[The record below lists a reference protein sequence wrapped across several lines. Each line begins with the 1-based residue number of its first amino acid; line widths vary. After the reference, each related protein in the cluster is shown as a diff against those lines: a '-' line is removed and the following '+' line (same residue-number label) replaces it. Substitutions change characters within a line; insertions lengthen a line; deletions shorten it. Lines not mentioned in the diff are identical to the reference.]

1 MGGNERLTVFFY
13 YLVSMLYRFGWTLMW
28 VTFRIFFRKIDVLGA
43 EKLQHGKPAILIAN
57 HPASFLDA
65 MVLAVF
71 LGRPIHFYVRG
82 DIFSDPLVYRILT
95 KLHMIPIFS
104 REHGTGNLAKN
115 KTTFDRGRKLLSAGN
130 LLLIFPEGFS
140 RQSKQAEPF
149 KKGAARVALQTAFD
163 DGKADHLCIQTV
175 ALNYSHHGFGA
186 NLFIRVGDTLEL
198 GQYETAYRD
207 FPAQA
212 VNRLTADMQAL
223 FEKNVIHVRKGE
235 RTDTVETVMRMA
247 YHDHAGNKEAY
258 FWASRNICE
267 KVAEMNEETYA
278 TFQSKLARYHQLLT
292 ENEVDDISFSA
303 NSAPSKS
310 NCLILFLVSPFF
322 ALGTIIW
329 WIPGNISKWIADK
342 TVTRIDFYTSVY
354 NGVLGCMGLIWW
366 VLWQIVFWIAGLQT
380 LAVIMIASPLFC
392 YVAIRWNDRYALQKS
407 INKVIMMQ
415 KKNSQVLDV
424 IKRIRHDIF
433 QLCEN
438 H

>member
-13 YLVSMLYRFGWTLMW
+13 YLVAMLYRFGWTIMW

-82 DIFSDPLVYRILT
+82 DIFSHPIAYYILS

-115 KTTFDRGRKLLSAGN
+115 KATFDRGRKLLSAGN

-186 NLFIRVGDTLEL
+186 NLFIRVGDTHEL
-198 GQYETAYRD
+198 GGYETAYRD

-212 VNRLTADMQAL
+212 VNKLTTDMQAL
-223 FEKNVIHVRKGE
+223 FEKNVIHVSKGE
-235 RTDTVETVMRMA
+235 RTETAEAVMRMA
-247 YHDHAGNKEAY
+247 YHDHHKNKEGY

-267 KVAEMNEETYA
+267 KVAEMDDETYA
-278 TFQSKLARYHQLLT
+278 AFQSKLSRYHQLLT
-292 ENEVDDISFSA
+292 ANKIDDISLSA
-303 NSAPSKS
+303 NAGQSKS
-310 NCLILFLVSPFF
+310 NRSNLFLLSPFF
-322 ALGTIIW
+322 VLGTIIW
-329 WIPGNISKWIADK
+329 WIPAKLGKWITDK

-354 NGVLGCMGLIWW
+354 NGVLGFLGLIWW
-366 VLWQIVFWIAGLQT
+366 VLWKIIFWMTGQKL
-380 LAVIMIASPLFC
+380 LWFLMFVSPAFC
-392 YVAIRWNDRYALQKS
+392 YAALEWIDSCARQKAEFQFNSLQKNDAVF
-407 INKVIMMQ
+407 IEQMK
-415 KKNSQVLDV
+415 
-424 IKRIRHDIF
+424 
-433 QLCEN
+433 QLRKEILLV
-438 H
+438 

>member
-1 MGGNERLTVFFY
+1 
-13 YLVSMLYRFGWTLMW
+13 MLYRFGWTLMW

-82 DIFSDPLVYRILT
+82 DIFSHPLVYYILS

-104 REHGTGNLAKN
+104 REHGTGNLSKN
-115 KTTFDRGRKLLSAGN
+115 KATFDRGRKLLSEGN

-163 DGKADHLCIQTV
+163 DGKADQLCIQAV

-198 GQYETAYRD
+198 GHYETAYRE

-223 FEKNVIHVRKGE
+223 FEKNVIHLRKGE
-235 RTDTVETVMRMA
+235 RTETAEAVMRMA
-247 YHDHAGNKEAY
+247 YHDHTGNREGY

-267 KVAEMNEETYA
+267 KLAEMDDDDYA
-278 TFQSKLARYHQLLT
+278 CYQGKLLQYQQNLRHHGL
-292 ENEVDDISFSA
+292 DDMSFSSTVIKT
-303 NSAPSKS
+303 NS
-310 NCLILFLVSPFF
+310 NILFLVIALPFYLF
-322 ALGTIIW
+322 GTIIW
-329 WIPGNISKWIADK
+329 WIPAKLGKWITDK

-354 NGVLGCMGLIWW
+354 NGVLGFLGLIWW
-366 VLWQIVFWIAGLQT
+366 LIWQLVFWFLGQKMLW
-380 LAVIMIASPLFC
+380 LLVFVSPTFC
-392 YVAIRWNDRYALQKS
+392 FAALEWIDRYASQKAALHF
-407 INKVIMMQ
+407 KLLL
-415 KKNSQVLDV
+415 KKDTAFIDQM
-424 IKRIRHDIF
+424 R
-433 QLCEN
+433 QLRKEILFV
-438 H
+438 

>member
-1 MGGNERLTVFFY
+1 
-13 YLVSMLYRFGWTLMW
+13 MLYRFGWTLMW

-82 DIFSDPLVYRILT
+82 DIFAHPLVYSILT

-104 REHGTGNLAKN
+104 REHGTGNLSKN
-115 KTTFDRGRKLLSAGN
+115 KATFDRGRKLLSAGN

-140 RQSKQAEPF
+140 RQSKQVEPF

-163 DGKADHLCIQTV
+163 DGKADQLCIQTI

-198 GQYETAYRD
+198 GQYETAYRE

-212 VNRLTADMQAL
+212 VNRLTADMQKM
-223 FEKNVIHVRKGE
+223 FEENVIHLKKGG
-235 RTDTVETVMRMA
+235 RTETAEALMRMA
-247 YHDHAGNKEAY
+247 YHDHPENKEGY

-267 KVAEMNEETYA
+267 RVAEMDDETYA
-278 TFQSKLARYHQLLT
+278 AFQPMLSRYHQLLT
-292 ENEVDDISFSA
+292 TNKIDDISLSTNA
-303 NSAPSKS
+303 GQSKS
-310 NCLILFLVSPFF
+310 NWPDLFLLLPFF
-322 ALGTIIW
+322 VMGTIIW
-329 WIPGNISKWIADK
+329 WIPGKISKWITDK

-354 NGVLGCMGLIWW
+354 NGVLGFLGLIWW
-366 VLWQIVFWIAGLQT
+366 LLWQIIFWTAGQKMLW
-380 LAVIMIASPLFC
+380 LLMFVSPAFC
-392 YVAIRWNDRYALQKS
+392 YAAIEWIDCYARKKAEMHFKS
-407 INKVIMMQ
+407 LYKKDAASIDQIKQLRKEIM
-415 KKNSQVLDV
+415 
-424 IKRIRHDIF
+424 F
-433 QLCEN
+433 A
-438 H
+438 

>member
-1 MGGNERLTVFFY
+1 
-13 YLVSMLYRFGWTLMW
+13 MLYRFGWTLMW

-82 DIFSDPLVYRILT
+82 DIFSHPLVYRILT

-115 KTTFDRGRKLLSAGN
+115 KATFDRGRKLLSAGN

-198 GQYETAYRD
+198 DGYETAYRE

-212 VNRLTADMQAL
+212 VNKLTADMQVL
-223 FEKNVIHVRKGE
+223 FEKNVIHVSKGE
-235 RTDTVETVMRMA
+235 RTETAEAVMRMA
-247 YHDHAGNKEAY
+247 YHDHAENKEEY

-278 TFQSKLARYHQLLT
+278 AFQSKLSRYHQLLT
-292 ENEVDDISFSA
+292 ANKIDDISLSA
-303 NSAPSKS
+303 NAGQSKS
-310 NCLILFLVSPFF
+310 NRSNLFLLSPFF

-329 WIPGNISKWIADK
+329 WIPAKLGKWITDK

-354 NGVLGCMGLIWW
+354 SGVLGFLGLIWW
-366 VLWQIVFWIAGLQT
+366 MIWQIVFWFAGQKMLW
-380 LAVIMIASPLFC
+380 LLMFVSPAFC
-392 YVAIRWNDRYALQKS
+392 FVALEWTDRYSRQKALFHFQS
-407 INKVIMMQ
+407 LL
-415 KKNSQVLDV
+415 KKDPAFIEQM
-424 IKRIRHDIF
+424 K
-433 QLCEN
+433 QLRKEIVFV
-438 H
+438 

>member
-1 MGGNERLTVFFY
+1 
-13 YLVSMLYRFGWTLMW
+13 MLYRFGWTLMW
-28 VTFRIFFRKIDVLGA
+28 VTFRIFYRKIDVLGA

-82 DIFSDPLVYRILT
+82 DIFSHPLVYSILT

-104 REHGTGNLAKN
+104 REHGTGNLSKN
-115 KTTFDRGRKLLSAGN
+115 KATFDRGRKLLSTGN

-163 DGKADHLCIQTV
+163 DGKADHLCIQTI

-198 GQYETAYRD
+198 GQYETAYRE

-223 FEKNVIHVRKGE
+223 FEKNVIHLRKGE
-235 RTDTVETVMRMA
+235 RTETVEAVMRMA
-247 YHDHAGNKEAY
+247 YHDHAENKEDY

-267 KVAEMNEETYA
+267 KVADMEYA
-278 TFQSKLARYHQLLT
+278 AYAVYQEKLLRYHQDLRHHGL
-292 ENEVDDISFSA
+292 DDRSFS
-303 NSAPSKS
+303 SAAMKK
-310 NCLILFLVSPFF
+310 NNIILFLVIGLPFYL
-322 ALGTIIW
+322 LGTIIW
-329 WIPGNISKWIADK
+329 WIPARLAKWITDK

-354 NGVLGCMGLIWW
+354 NGVLGFLGLIWW
-366 VLWQIVFWIAGLQT
+366 LIWQFVFWFAGQKILW
-380 LAVIMIASPLFC
+380 LMMFVSPAFCFVALEWIECFSKQKALFHFQS
-392 YVAIRWNDRYALQKS
+392 LL
-407 INKVIMMQ
+407 
-415 KKNSQVLDV
+415 KKDAAF
-424 IKRIRHDIF
+424 ID
-433 QLCEN
+433 QLKELRKEILFI
-438 H
+438 

>member
-82 DIFSDPLVYRILT
+82 DIFSHPLVYRILT

-115 KTTFDRGRKLLSAGN
+115 KATFDWGRKLLSAGN

-198 GQYETAYRD
+198 SRYETAYRE

-212 VNRLTADMQAL
+212 VNKLTADMQAL

-303 NSAPSKS
+303 NAARSKS
-310 NCLILFLVSPFF
+310 NWLILFLVSPLF

-354 NGVLGCMGLIWW
+354 NGVLGFMGLIWW
-366 VLWQIVFWIAGLQT
+366 VLWKIIFWMTGQKL
-380 LAVIMIASPLFC
+380 LWFLMFVSPAFC
-392 YVAIRWNDRYALQKS
+392 YVALEWIDRYARQKAEFHFKS
-407 INKVIMMQ
+407 LLKKDEAFVDQMKKMRKEIM
-415 KKNSQVLDV
+415 
-424 IKRIRHDIF
+424 F
-433 QLCEN
+433 A
-438 H
+438 

>member
-1 MGGNERLTVFFY
+1 MVGDEPFTPFFY
-13 YLVSMLYRFGWTLMW
+13 YLVAMLYRFGWTLMW

-82 DIFSDPLVYRILT
+82 DIFSHPLVYSILT
-95 KLHMIPIFS
+95 RLHMIPIFS

-115 KTTFDRGRKLLSAGN
+115 KATFDRGRKLLSAGN

-140 RQSKQAEPF
+140 RQSKQAESF
-149 KKGAARVALQTAFD
+149 KKGAARVALHTAFD
-163 DGKADHLCIQTV
+163 DGKAEHLCIQTV

-198 GQYETAYRD
+198 GQYETAYRE

-212 VNRLTADMQAL
+212 VNGLTADMQVL

-235 RTDTVETVMRMA
+235 RTDTVETVMRML
-247 YHDHAGNKEAY
+247 YNDHTKNMEQFFQQARNKSEQI
-258 FWASRNICE
+258 ST
-267 KVAEMNEETYA
+267 MNEETYA
-278 TFQSKLARYHQLLT
+278 TFQSKLSRYHQLLT
-292 ENEVDDISFSA
+292 KNEVDDISFSA
-303 NSAPSKS
+303 NAARSKS
-310 NCLILFLVSPFF
+310 NWLILFLLSPFF

-354 NGVLGCMGLIWW
+354 NGVLGFMGLIWW
-366 VLWQIVFWIAGLQT
+366 VFWQLVFWFSGQKL
-380 LAVIMIASPLFC
+380 LWFLMFVSPAFC
-392 YVAIRWNDRYALQKS
+392 FAALEWIYCYARQKAALHF
-407 INKVIMMQ
+407 KLLP
-415 KKNSQVLDV
+415 KKNAACIDQM
-424 IKRIRHDIF
+424 K
-433 QLCEN
+433 QLRKEILFG
-438 H
+438 

>member
-1 MGGNERLTVFFY
+1 
-13 YLVSMLYRFGWTLMW
+13 MLYRFGWTLMW

-82 DIFSDPLVYRILT
+82 DIFSHPLVYSILT

-104 REHGTGNLAKN
+104 REHGTGNLSKN
-115 KTTFDRGRKLLSAGN
+115 KATFDRGRKLLSTGN

-140 RQSKQAEPF
+140 RQSKQLEPF

-163 DGKADHLCIQTV
+163 DGKADHLCIQTI
-175 ALNYSHHGFGA
+175 ALNYSHHGIGA

-198 GQYETAYRD
+198 GQYEIAYRE

-223 FEKNVIHVRKGE
+223 FEKNVIHLRKGE
-235 RTDTVETVMRMA
+235 RTETAEAVMRMA
-247 YHDHAGNKEAY
+247 YHEHRQNKEGY

-267 KVAEMNEETYA
+267 KVADMDDVDFSDYQE
-278 TFQSKLARYHQLLT
+278 KLLQYHQNLLHHGL
-292 ENEVDDISFSA
+292 DDMSFSSA
-303 NSAPSKS
+303 AIKKNS
-310 NCLILFLVSPFF
+310 NILFLVIGLPFYL
-322 ALGTIIW
+322 LGTIIW
-329 WIPGNISKWIADK
+329 WIPSRIGKWITDK

-354 NGVLGCMGLIWW
+354 NGVLGFLGLIWW
-366 VLWQIVFWIAGLQT
+366 LIWQLVFGFAGQKMLWLMMLI
-380 LAVIMIASPLFC
+380 SPAFC
-392 YVAIRWNDRYALQKS
+392 FVALQWIDFYS
-407 INKVIMMQ
+407 RQ
-415 KKNSQVLDV
+415 KALFHFHSLLKKDKALIEQM
-424 IKRIRHDIF
+424 K
-433 QLCEN
+433 QLRKEILFG
-438 H
+438 

>member
-1 MGGNERLTVFFY
+1 
-13 YLVSMLYRFGWTLMW
+13 MLYRFGWTLMW

-82 DIFSDPLVYRILT
+82 DIFSHPLVYYILS

-104 REHGTGNLAKN
+104 REHGTGNLSKN
-115 KTTFDRGRKLLSAGN
+115 KTTFDRGRKLLSEGN

-140 RQSKQAEPF
+140 RQSKQTEPF

-163 DGKADHLCIQTV
+163 DGKADHLCIQTI

-198 GQYETAYRD
+198 GQYENAYRE

-223 FEKNVIHVRKGE
+223 FEKNVIHLRKGE
-235 RTDTVETVMRMA
+235 RTETAEAVMRMA
-247 YHDHAGNKEAY
+247 YHDHHNNKEGY

-267 KVAEMNEETYA
+267 KLAEMDDQTYA
-278 TFQSKLARYHQLLT
+278 GFQSKLEQYHQLLAA
-292 ENEVDDISFSA
+292 NKLDDISMSA
-303 NSAPSKS
+303 NAGLS
-310 NCLILFLVSPFF
+310 NSNSLNLFLLSPFF

-329 WIPGNISKWIADK
+329 WIPGKISKWITDK

-354 NGVLGCMGLIWW
+354 NGVLGFMGLIWW
-366 VLWQIVFWIAGLQT
+366 VLWQIVFWMTGQKL
-380 LAVIMIASPLFC
+380 LWSLMFVSPVFGYAALEW
-392 YVAIRWNDRYALQKS
+392 IDRYARQKAGFYFKS
-407 INKVIMMQ
+407 LH
-415 KKNSQVLDV
+415 KKDAAFIEQMKELRKE
-424 IKRIRHDIF
+424 ILFI
-433 QLCEN
+433 
-438 H
+438 

>member
-1 MGGNERLTVFFY
+1 
-13 YLVSMLYRFGWTLMW
+13 MLYRFGWTLMW

-82 DIFSDPLVYRILT
+82 DIFSHPLVYRILT

-115 KTTFDRGRKLLSAGN
+115 KATFDRGRKLLSAGN

-186 NLFIRVGDTLEL
+186 NLFIRVGESLEL
-198 GQYETAYRD
+198 GQYESTYRE

-212 VNRLTADMQAL
+212 VNKLTADMQAL
-223 FEKNVIHVRKGE
+223 FEKNVIHIRKGE
-235 RTDTVETVMRMA
+235 RTETAETVMRMA
-247 YHDHAGNKEAY
+247 YHDHAGKKEGY

-278 TFQSKLARYHQLLT
+278 AFQSKLSRYHQLLT
-292 ENEVDDISFSA
+292 ANKIDDISLSA
-303 NSAPSKS
+303 NAGQSKS
-310 NCLILFLVSPFF
+310 NRSNLFLLSPFF

-329 WIPGNISKWIADK
+329 LIPAKLGKWITDK

-354 NGVLGCMGLIWW
+354 SGVLGFLGLIWW
-366 VLWQIVFWIAGLQT
+366 LIWQIVFWFAGQKMLW
-380 LAVIMIASPLFC
+380 LLMFVSPAFC
-392 YVAIRWNDRYALQKS
+392 YVSLEWIDRCSKQKALLNYRS
-407 INKVIMMQ
+407 LL
-415 KKNSQVLDV
+415 KKDAAFIEQM
-424 IKRIRHDIF
+424 K
-433 QLCEN
+433 QLRKEILFD
-438 H
+438 

>member
-1 MGGNERLTVFFY
+1 
-13 YLVSMLYRFGWTLMW
+13 MLYRFGWTLMW

-43 EKLQHGKPAILIAN
+43 AKLQHGKPAILIAN

-82 DIFSDPLVYRILT
+82 DIFAHPLVYRILT

-104 REHGTGNLAKN
+104 REHGTGNLSKN
-115 KTTFDRGRKLLSAGN
+115 KATFDRGRKLLSAGN

-163 DGKADHLCIQTV
+163 DGKADHLCIQTI

-198 GQYETAYRD
+198 DQNETAYRE

-212 VNRLTADMQAL
+212 VNRLTAAMQAL

-247 YHDHAGNKEAY
+247 YHDHAENKEGY

-267 KVAEMNEETYA
+267 RVAEMDEETYA
-278 TFQSKLARYHQLLT
+278 AFQSKLSRYHQLLT

-303 NSAPSKS
+303 NAARSKS
-310 NCLILFLVSPFF
+310 NWLILFLLSPFF

-342 TVTRIDFYTSVY
+342 TVTRIDFFTSVY
-354 NGVLGCMGLIWW
+354 NGVLGFMGLIWW
-366 VLWQIVFWIAGLQT
+366 VLWQIIFWMVGLQT
-380 LAVIMIASPLFC
+380 LTVIMFASPVFC
-392 YVAIRWNDRYALQKS
+392 FVALEWMDRFANQRAESNFKS
-407 INKVIMMQ
+407 LLKKDVACIDQLKQLRKEIM
-415 KKNSQVLDV
+415 LA
-424 IKRIRHDIF
+424 
-433 QLCEN
+433 
-438 H
+438 

>member
-1 MGGNERLTVFFY
+1 
-13 YLVSMLYRFGWTLMW
+13 
-28 VTFRIFFRKIDVLGA
+28 
-43 EKLQHGKPAILIAN
+43 
-57 HPASFLDA
+57 

-82 DIFSDPLVYRILT
+82 DIFSHPLVYSILT

-104 REHGTGNLAKN
+104 REHGTGNLSKN
-115 KTTFDRGRKLLSAGN
+115 KSTFDRGRKLLSAGN

-163 DGKADHLCIQTV
+163 DGKADQLCIQTV
-175 ALNYSHHGFGA
+175 ALDYSHHGFGA

-198 GQYETAYRD
+198 GQYENTYRE

-212 VNRLTADMQAL
+212 VNKLTADMQAL
-223 FEKNVIHVRKGE
+223 FEKNVIHLRKGE
-235 RTDTVETVMRMA
+235 RTETAESVMRMA
-247 YHDHAGNKEAY
+247 YHDHAENKEDY

-267 KVAEMNEETYA
+267 KLADMDDETYA
-278 TFQSKLARYHQLLT
+278 AFQSKLERYHQLLT
-292 ENEVDDISFSA
+292 ANKIDDISLSA
-303 NSAPSKS
+303 NSGQSVS
-310 NCLILFLVSPFF
+310 NWPNLFLLWPFF

-329 WIPGNISKWIADK
+329 WSPGKISKWIADK

-354 NGVLGCMGLIWW
+354 NGVLGFMGLIWW
-366 VLWQIVFWIAGLQT
+366 LFWLIFFGIAGLQT
-380 LAVIMIASPLFC
+380 LAVIMFASPFFC
-392 YVAIRWNDRYALQKS
+392 YAAIRWNDEFALQKS
-407 INKVIMMQ
+407 INKVKVMQ
-415 KKNSQVLDV
+415 KNSPQVLDA

-433 QLCEN
+433 QLCET

>member
-1 MGGNERLTVFFY
+1 
-13 YLVSMLYRFGWTLMW
+13 MLYRFGWTLMW

-82 DIFSDPLVYRILT
+82 DIFAHPLVYSILT

-104 REHGTGNLAKN
+104 REHGTGNLSKN
-115 KTTFDRGRKLLSAGN
+115 KATFDRGRKLLSAGN

-140 RQSKQAEPF
+140 RQSKQVEPF

-163 DGKADHLCIQTV
+163 DGKADQLCIQTI

-198 GQYETAYRD
+198 GQYETAYRE

-212 VNRLTADMQAL
+212 VNRLTADMQTM
-223 FEKNVIHVRKGE
+223 FEENVIHLKKGE
-235 RTDTVETVMRMA
+235 RTETAEALMRMA
-247 YHDHAGNKEAY
+247 YHDHPENKEGY

-267 KVAEMNEETYA
+267 RVAEMDDETYA
-278 TFQSKLARYHQLLT
+278 AFQPMLSRYHQLLT
-292 ENEVDDISFSA
+292 TNKIDDISLSTNA
-303 NSAPSKS
+303 GQSKS
-310 NCLILFLVSPFF
+310 NWPDLFLLLPFF
-322 ALGTIIW
+322 VMGTIIW
-329 WIPGNISKWIADK
+329 WIPGKISKWITDK

-354 NGVLGCMGLIWW
+354 NGVLGFLGLIWW
-366 VLWQIVFWIAGLQT
+366 LLWQIIFWTAGQKL
-380 LAVIMIASPLFC
+380 LWFLMFVSPAFC
-392 YVAIRWNDRYALQKS
+392 YVALEWIDRYARHKTEFHFKS
-407 INKVIMMQ
+407 LLKKDPASIDQIKQLRKEIM
-415 KKNSQVLDV
+415 
-424 IKRIRHDIF
+424 F
-433 QLCEN
+433 A
-438 H
+438 

>member
-1 MGGNERLTVFFY
+1 
-13 YLVSMLYRFGWTLMW
+13 MLYRFGWTLMW

-82 DIFSDPLVYRILT
+82 DIFSHPLVYRILT

-104 REHGTGNLAKN
+104 REHGTGNLSKN
-115 KTTFDRGRKLLSAGN
+115 KATFDRGRKLLSAGN

-163 DGKADHLCIQTV
+163 DGKADHLHIQTI

-198 GQYETAYRD
+198 GQYETAYRE

-212 VNRLTADMQAL
+212 VNKLTADMQAL
-223 FEKNVIHVRKGE
+223 FEKNVIHLRKGE
-235 RTDTVETVMRMA
+235 RTETVESVMRMA
-247 YHDHAGNKEAY
+247 YHDHAENKEGY

-267 KVAEMNEETYA
+267 RVAEMDDETYA
-278 TFQSKLARYHQLLT
+278 GFQSKLERYDQLLT
-292 ENEVDDISFSA
+292 ANKIDDISLSA
-303 NSAPSKS
+303 NAGQSKS
-310 NCLILFLVSPFF
+310 NRPNLFLLSPFF

-329 WIPGNISKWIADK
+329 WIPGKISKWITDK

-354 NGVLGCMGLIWW
+354 NGVLGFMGLIWW
-366 VLWQIVFWIAGLQT
+366 VLWQIIFWMTGQKL
-380 LAVIMIASPLFC
+380 LWSLMFVSPVFC
-392 YVAIRWNDRYALQKS
+392 YVALEWIDRYARHKAEFHFKS
-407 INKVIMMQ
+407 LL
-415 KKNSQVLDV
+415 KKDAAFVEQM
-424 IKRIRHDIF
+424 K
-433 QLCEN
+433 QLRKEILFG
-438 H
+438 

>member
-1 MGGNERLTVFFY
+1 
-13 YLVSMLYRFGWTLMW
+13 MLYRFGWTLMW
-28 VTFRIFFRKIDVLGA
+28 VTFRIFFRKIDVLGV

-82 DIFSDPLVYRILT
+82 DIFSHPLVYRILT

-104 REHGTGNLAKN
+104 REHGTGNLSKN
-115 KTTFDRGRKLLSAGN
+115 KATFDRGRKLLSAGN

-163 DGKADHLCIQTV
+163 DGKADHLHIQTI

-198 GQYETAYRD
+198 DQYETSYRE

-212 VNRLTADMQAL
+212 VNKLTADMQAL
-223 FEKNVIHVRKGE
+223 FEKNVIHLRKGE
-235 RTDTVETVMRMA
+235 RTETAESVMHMA
-247 YHDHAGNKEAY
+247 YHDHAENKEGY

-267 KVAEMNEETYA
+267 RVAEMDDETYA
-278 TFQSKLARYHQLLT
+278 AFQSKLERYDQLLIA
-292 ENEVDDISFSA
+292 NKIDDISLLA
-303 NSAPSKS
+303 NAGQSKS
-310 NCLILFLVSPFF
+310 NWPNLFLLSHFF

-329 WIPGNISKWIADK
+329 WIPGKISKWITDK

-354 NGVLGCMGLIWW
+354 NGVLGFMGLIWW
-366 VLWQIVFWIAGLQT
+366 VLWQIIFWMTGQKL
-380 LAVIMIASPLFC
+380 LWSLMFVSPVFC
-392 YVAIRWNDRYALQKS
+392 YVALEWIDRYARHKAEFHFKS
-407 INKVIMMQ
+407 LL
-415 KKNSQVLDV
+415 KKDAAFIEQM
-424 IKRIRHDIF
+424 K
-433 QLCEN
+433 QLRKEILFG
-438 H
+438 

>member
-1 MGGNERLTVFFY
+1 
-13 YLVSMLYRFGWTLMW
+13 MLYRFGWTLMW

-82 DIFSDPLVYRILT
+82 DIFSHPLVYYILS

-104 REHGTGNLAKN
+104 REHGTGNLSKN
-115 KTTFDRGRKLLSAGN
+115 KATFDRGRKLLSSGN

-149 KKGAARVALQTAFD
+149 KKGAARVALQTAFE

-186 NLFIRVGDTLEL
+186 NLFIRVGETLEL
-198 GQYETAYRD
+198 SQYETAYRE

-212 VNRLTADMQAL
+212 INRLTADMQAL
-223 FEKNVIHVRKGE
+223 FEKNVIHLRKGE
-235 RTDTVETVMRMA
+235 RTETAETVMRMD
-247 YHDHAGNKEAY
+247 YHDYAGHKEVY

-267 KVAEMNEETYA
+267 KVADMNDEDYA
-278 TFQSKLARYHQLLT
+278 SYQEKLLSYHQNLRLHGL
-292 ENEVDDISFSA
+292 DDMSFS
-303 NSAPSKS
+303 SAPIKTNS
-310 NCLILFLVSPFF
+310 NILFLVVALPFYL
-322 ALGTIIW
+322 LGTIIW
-329 WIPGNISKWIADK
+329 WIPSRLGKWITDK

-354 NGVLGCMGLIWW
+354 NGVLGFLGLIWW
-366 VLWQIVFWIAGLQT
+366 LIWQIVFWFAGQKMLW
-380 LAVIMIASPLFC
+380 LLMFVSPAFC
-392 YVAIRWNDRYALQKS
+392 YVALEWIDRCSKQKALLNYRS
-407 INKVIMMQ
+407 LL
-415 KKNSQVLDV
+415 KKDAAFIEQMKLL
-424 IKRIRHDIF
+424 RREF
-433 QLCEN
+433 FFG
-438 H
+438 

>member
-1 MGGNERLTVFFY
+1 
-13 YLVSMLYRFGWTLMW
+13 MW

-82 DIFSDPLVYRILT
+82 DIFSHPLVYYILS

-104 REHGTGNLAKN
+104 REHGTGNLSKN
-115 KTTFDRGRKLLSAGN
+115 KATFDRGRKLLSSGN

-149 KKGAARVALQTAFD
+149 KKGAARVALQTAFE

-186 NLFIRVGDTLEL
+186 NLFIRVGETLEL
-198 GQYETAYRD
+198 SQYETAYRE

-212 VNRLTADMQAL
+212 INRLTADMQAL
-223 FEKNVIHVRKGE
+223 FEKNVIHLRKGE
-235 RTDTVETVMRMA
+235 RTETAETVMRMD
-247 YHDHAGNKEAY
+247 YHDYAGHKEVY

-267 KVAEMNEETYA
+267 KVADMNDEDYA
-278 TFQSKLARYHQLLT
+278 SYQEKLLSYHQNLRLHGL
-292 ENEVDDISFSA
+292 DDMSFS
-303 NSAPSKS
+303 SAPIKTNS
-310 NCLILFLVSPFF
+310 NILFLVVALPFYL
-322 ALGTIIW
+322 LGTIIW
-329 WIPGNISKWIADK
+329 WIPSRLGKWITDK

-354 NGVLGCMGLIWW
+354 NGVLGFLGLIWW
-366 VLWQIVFWIAGLQT
+366 LIWQIVFWFAGQKMLW
-380 LAVIMIASPLFC
+380 LLMFVSPAFC
-392 YVAIRWNDRYALQKS
+392 YVALEWIDRCSKQKALLNYRS
-407 INKVIMMQ
+407 LL
-415 KKNSQVLDV
+415 KKDAAFIEQMKLL
-424 IKRIRHDIF
+424 RREF
-433 QLCEN
+433 FFG
-438 H
+438 

>member
-1 MGGNERLTVFFY
+1 
-13 YLVSMLYRFGWTLMW
+13 MLYRFGWTLMW

-82 DIFSDPLVYRILT
+82 DIFAHPLVYSILT

-104 REHGTGNLAKN
+104 REHGTGNLSKN
-115 KTTFDRGRKLLSAGN
+115 KATFDRGRKLLSAGN

-163 DGKADHLCIQTV
+163 DGKADHLHIQTI

-198 GQYETAYRD
+198 GQYETAYRE

-212 VNRLTADMQAL
+212 VNRLTADMQTM
-223 FEKNVIHVRKGE
+223 FEENVIHLKKGE
-235 RTDTVETVMRMA
+235 RTETAEALMRMA
-247 YHDHAGNKEAY
+247 YHDHPENKEGY

-267 KVAEMNEETYA
+267 RVAEMDDETYA
-278 TFQSKLARYHQLLT
+278 AFHSKLERYHQLLT
-292 ENEVDDISFSA
+292 ANKIDDISLSTNA
-303 NSAPSKS
+303 GQSKS
-310 NCLILFLVSPFF
+310 NWPNLFLLLPFF
-322 ALGTIIW
+322 VMGTIIW
-329 WIPGNISKWIADK
+329 WIPGKISKWITDK

-354 NGVLGCMGLIWW
+354 NGVLGFMGLIWW
-366 VLWQIVFWIAGLQT
+366 VLWQIIFWMMGQKLIWFLMF
-380 LAVIMIASPLFC
+380 VSPAFC
-392 YVAIRWNDRYALQKS
+392 YVALEWIDRYARHKTEFHFKS
-407 INKVIMMQ
+407 LLKKDLASIDQIKQLRKEIM
-415 KKNSQVLDV
+415 
-424 IKRIRHDIF
+424 F
-433 QLCEN
+433 A
-438 H
+438 

>member
-1 MGGNERLTVFFY
+1 MRHPIFY
-13 YLVSMLYRFGWTLMW
+13 YLVAMLYRFGWTLMW

-43 EKLQHGKPAILIAN
+43 EKLQHRKPAILIAN

-82 DIFSDPLVYRILT
+82 DIFSHPLVYRILT

-104 REHGTGNLAKN
+104 REHGTGNLSKN

-163 DGKADHLCIQTV
+163 DGKADHLCIQTI
-175 ALNYSHHGFGA
+175 ALNYSYHGFGA

-198 GQYETAYRD
+198 GQYETAYRE

-212 VNRLTADMQAL
+212 VNKLTADMQAM
-223 FEKNVIHVRKGE
+223 FEKNVIHIQKGE
-235 RTDTVETVMRMA
+235 RTETAEAVMRMA
-247 YHDHAGNKEAY
+247 YHDYSENKEGY

-267 KVAEMNEETYA
+267 RVDEMNDLEYSIYQQTL
-278 TFQSKLARYHQLLT
+278 LAYH
-292 ENEVDDISFSA
+292 ENLRLHALDDRCFS
-303 NSAPSKS
+303 S
-310 NCLILFLVSPFF
+310 NAIKTNNILFLI
-322 ALGTIIW
+322 ALLPLYLVGVIIW
-329 WIPGNISKWIADK
+329 WIPAKLGKWIAEK

-354 NGVLGCMGLIWW
+354 NGVLGFLGLIWW
-366 VLWQIVFWIAGLQT
+366 LLWQMIFWAAGQKILW
-380 LAVIMIASPLFC
+380 LLMFVSPAFC
-392 YVAIRWNDRYALQKS
+392 YVAIEWIECYAR
-407 INKVIMMQ
+407 
-415 KKNSQVLDV
+415 KKAEIHFKALHKKDAAFVGQMKQMRKE
-424 IKRIRHDIF
+424 IIF
-433 QLCEN
+433 A
-438 H
+438 

>member
-1 MGGNERLTVFFY
+1 
-13 YLVSMLYRFGWTLMW
+13 MLYRFGWTIMW

-82 DIFSDPLVYRILT
+82 DIFSHPLVYRILT
-95 KLHMIPIFS
+95 RLHMIPIFS
-104 REHGTGNLAKN
+104 REHGIGNLAKN

-140 RQSKQAEPF
+140 RQSKQVEPF

-186 NLFIRVGDTLEL
+186 NLYIRVGDTLEL
-198 GQYETAYRD
+198 GQYETAYRA

-212 VNRLTADMQAL
+212 VNRLTADMQKM
-223 FEKNVIHVRKGE
+223 FEENVIHLKKGE
-235 RTDTVETVMRMA
+235 RTETAEAVMRMA
-247 YHDHAGNKEAY
+247 YHDHAGNKDAY

-267 KVAEMNEETYA
+267 KLAEMDDHQYSGYEEMLLQ
-278 TFQSKLARYHQLLT
+278 FHQNLRLHSI
-292 ENEVDDISFSA
+292 DDRCFSSSRIKM
-303 NSAPSKS
+303 NR
-310 NCLILFLVSPFF
+310 NRFFLMAALPLYV
-322 ALGTIIW
+322 LGTIIW
-329 WIPGNISKWIADK
+329 WIPAKLGKWITDK

-354 NGVLGCMGLIWW
+354 NGVLGFLGLIWW
-366 VLWQIVFWIAGLQT
+366 LFLQLVFWFSGQKILW
-380 LAVIMIASPLFC
+380 LLMFVSPAFC
-392 YVAIRWNDRYALQKS
+392 FAALEWIDRYAGHRAGFHFKS
-407 INKVIMMQ
+407 LLKKDAVLIEQMKRMRKEIM
-415 KKNSQVLDV
+415 
-424 IKRIRHDIF
+424 F
-433 QLCEN
+433 A
-438 H
+438 

>member
-1 MGGNERLTVFFY
+1 
-13 YLVSMLYRFGWTLMW
+13 
-28 VTFRIFFRKIDVLGA
+28 
-43 EKLQHGKPAILIAN
+43 
-57 HPASFLDA
+57 
-65 MVLAVF
+65 
-71 LGRPIHFYVRG
+71 
-82 DIFSDPLVYRILT
+82 
-95 KLHMIPIFS
+95 
-104 REHGTGNLAKN
+104 
-115 KTTFDRGRKLLSAGN
+115 
-130 LLLIFPEGFS
+130 LLIFPEGFS

-198 GQYETAYRD
+198 SGFETAYRD

-212 VNRLTADMQAL
+212 VNKLTADMQAL

-247 YHDHAGNKEAY
+247 YHDHAENKEGY

-278 TFQSKLARYHQLLT
+278 TIQSKLARYQKLLT
-292 ENEVDDISFSA
+292 ENEVDEISFSA
-303 NSAPSKS
+303 NAARSKS
-310 NCLILFLVSPFF
+310 NWLILFLLSPFF

-354 NGVLGCMGLIWW
+354 NGVLGFMGLIWW
-366 VLWQIVFWIAGLQT
+366 VLWKIIFWMTGQKL
-380 LAVIMIASPLFC
+380 LWFLMFVSPAFC
-392 YVAIRWNDRYALQKS
+392 YVALEWIDRFASQKAALHFKLLLKKDAACIDQMKQLR
-407 INKVIMMQ
+407 KEIMCV
-415 KKNSQVLDV
+415 KL
-424 IKRIRHDIF
+424 
-433 QLCEN
+433 
-438 H
+438 

>member
-82 DIFSDPLVYRILT
+82 DIFSHPLVYRILT

-303 NSAPSKS
+303 NAARSKT
-310 NCLILFLVSPFF
+310 NWLNLFLLLPFF

-329 WIPGNISKWIADK
+329 WIPGKISKWITDK

-366 VLWQIVFWIAGLQT
+366 VLWQIVFWMTGQKL
-380 LAVIMIASPLFC
+380 LWFLMFVSPAFC
-392 YVAIRWNDRYALQKS
+392 YVALEWIDRYARQKAEFHFKS
-407 INKVIMMQ
+407 LLKKDEAFVDQMKKMRKEIM
-415 KKNSQVLDV
+415 
-424 IKRIRHDIF
+424 F
-433 QLCEN
+433 A
-438 H
+438 

>member
-1 MGGNERLTVFFY
+1 
-13 YLVSMLYRFGWTLMW
+13 MLYRFGWTLMW

-82 DIFSDPLVYRILT
+82 DIFSHPLVYRILT

-115 KTTFDRGRKLLSAGN
+115 KATFDRGRKLLSAGN

-198 GQYETAYRD
+198 SGYETAYRE

-212 VNRLTADMQAL
+212 VNKLTADMQAL
-223 FEKNVIHVRKGE
+223 FEKNVIHVSKGE
-235 RTDTVETVMRMA
+235 RTETAEAVMRMA
-247 YHDHAGNKEAY
+247 YHDHHKNKEGY

-278 TFQSKLARYHQLLT
+278 AFQSKLSRYHQLLT
-292 ENEVDDISFSA
+292 ANKIDDISLSA
-303 NSAPSKS
+303 NAGQSKS
-310 NCLILFLVSPFF
+310 NRSNLFLLSPFF

-329 WIPGNISKWIADK
+329 WIPGKISKWIADK

-354 NGVLGCMGLIWW
+354 NGVLGFMGLIWW
-366 VLWQIVFWIAGLQT
+366 LSWQLFFWFAGQKILFLLMFLSPAFCFAALEWIDCSARQKAEIHFKALLKKDAVFIEQMKQ
-380 LAVIMIASPLFC
+380 IRKEILF
-392 YVAIRWNDRYALQKS
+392 D
-407 INKVIMMQ
+407 
-415 KKNSQVLDV
+415 
-424 IKRIRHDIF
+424 
-433 QLCEN
+433 
-438 H
+438 

>member
-1 MGGNERLTVFFY
+1 MGGDEPFTPFFY

-82 DIFSDPLVYRILT
+82 DIFSHPLVYRILT

-115 KTTFDRGRKLLSAGN
+115 KATFDRGRKLLSAGN

-198 GQYETAYRD
+198 CQYETAYRD

-212 VNRLTADMQAL
+212 VNRLTADMQKM
-223 FEKNVIHVRKGE
+223 FEENVIHIRKGE
-235 RTDTVETVMRMA
+235 RTETAEAVMRMA
-247 YHDHAGNKEAY
+247 YHDHSENKEGY

-267 KVAEMNEETYA
+267 RLAEMNDETYA
-278 TFQSKLARYHQLLT
+278 AFQSTLERYHQLLT
-292 ENEVDDISFSA
+292 ANKIDDISLSTNA
-303 NSAPSKS
+303 GQSKS
-310 NCLILFLVSPFF
+310 NQLILFLVSPFF

-366 VLWQIVFWIAGLQT
+366 VLWKIIFWMTGQKL
-380 LAVIMIASPLFC
+380 LWFLMFVSPAFC
-392 YVAIRWNDRYALQKS
+392 FAALEWIDCCARQKAALHF
-407 INKVIMMQ
+407 KLLP
-415 KKNSQVLDV
+415 KKNAACIDQM
-424 IKRIRHDIF
+424 K
-433 QLCEN
+433 QLRKEIMFA
-438 H
+438 